1 MRPYL
6 LTRGAAAD
14 LAAIVRYTD
23 KEWGS
28 AQRMAYIQQL
38 EEVAT
43 QLALGQGVFRQQ
55 DDLYPGVRVR
65 LAGHHYVFCLPQLNA
80 PALILAILHERMDL
94 FARLHRRL
102 DEGW

>member
-1 MRPYL
+1 MRPYI

-14 LAAIVRYTD
+14 LADIARYTD

-28 AQRMAYIQQL
+28 SQRKAYIQQI
-38 EEVAT
+38 EDAAT
-43 QLALGQGVFRQQ
+43 QLALGEGVLWQR

-65 LAGHHYVFCLPQLNA
+65 LVGHHYVFCLPQVNA

-94 FARLHRRL
+94 FARFHRRL
-102 DEGW
+102 DE